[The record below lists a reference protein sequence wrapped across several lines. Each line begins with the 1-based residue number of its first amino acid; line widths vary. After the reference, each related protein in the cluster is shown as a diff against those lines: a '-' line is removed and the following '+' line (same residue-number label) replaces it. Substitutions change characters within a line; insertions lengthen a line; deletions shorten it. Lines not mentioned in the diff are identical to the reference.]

1 MTFSQRPKIIDALIL
16 SLFVVLVTLRPF
28 FLHGEMNLFEVGLYL
43 PAVDAL
49 LQNKMIF
56 RDVFYLRGPFDIY
69 MIAMLMK
76 VFSPHVSVLY
86 SYFYFG
92 NVLSLVLCVW
102 IAKELLCSRYM
113 FYLFVPVLIG
123 RTFPRVVFMFW
134 GGMRYAFGLMALYC
148 AVKFFNH
155 LKLVWMFWV
164 GIFASLSLF
173 TSIEM
178 GVFVIA
184 GTCGAILFSR
194 IFHLHERKFLGK
206 SLFAFCV
213 GMGFIAIPYLMYL
226 VLSGA
231 FIPYV
236 EAVSTVL
243 FRMGYHFRVDS
254 LSLLEAL
261 HAMVTPTSKH
271 FRHLTPAYT
280 YLFLLFFGILAF
292 KRKKLT
298 SKHCAIAFVA
308 VYGFVMY
315 VAAFRNIS
323 GSQFEM
329 ALQPEK
335 ILLFFMLEV
344 TFFAF
349 LNKKHA
355 LIANVK
361 QAVGVK
367 WYDNR
372 RLRIYFLNF
381 CFVALFNSSV
391 CYALNRYQKRFVSF
405 QYVRDRV
412 LGRDTKYLRPW
423 AKVPSRALTIE
434 RAKGMIVPVAQADQ
448 LERLIR
454 FLEKETGK
462 NESILMYPEMG
473 TEYFLANRPFVG
485 RFPVGTFTWFRNQWH
500 KEYLQE
506 ILLTK
511 PRVAVINTQ
520 PGAWFEDIYLQ
531 VPENRRYYDE
541 ILDIVQQEY
550 VWQRRISNL
559 DIYRHREAY

>member
-1 MTFSQRPKIIDALIL
+1 MTFSQRPKIIDAVIL

-28 FLHGEMNLFEVGLYL
+28 FLHGEINLFEVGLYL
-43 PAVDAL
+43 PVVDAV
-49 LQNKMIF
+49 LQNKIIF

-86 SYFYFG
+86 SYFYLG

-102 IAKELLCSRYM
+102 IAKELLCSRYI
-113 FYLFVPVLIG
+113 FYLFVPVVIG

-134 GGMRYAFGLMALYC
+134 GGMRYAFGLMAVYC
-148 AVKFFNH
+148 AVKFFKH
-155 LKLVWMFWV
+155 LKFMWMFWV

-184 GTCGAILFSR
+184 GTCGALLFSR
-194 IFHLHERKFLGK
+194 IFHLHDGKFLGK
-206 SLFAFCV
+206 SLMTFCG
-213 GMGFIAIPYLMYL
+213 GMGIIAVPYLMYL

-231 FIPYV
+231 LIPYV
-236 EAVSTVL
+236 EAVFSVI
-243 FRMGYHFRVDS
+243 FRMGHHFRVEYP
-254 LSLLEAL
+254 LSLFEAL
-261 HAMVTPTSKH
+261 IAMVTPTSKN
-271 FRHLTPAYT
+271 FRHLTPVYT
-280 YLFLLFFGILAF
+280 YLFLLLYAIFAF
-292 KRKKLT
+292 KKKKIT
-298 SKHCAIAFVA
+298 SQHCAIVFVA

-315 VAAFRNIS
+315 VAAFRNIT

-344 TFFAF
+344 TFFVF
-349 LNKKHA
+349 LNNKHA
-355 LIANVK
+355 LIASVK
-361 QAVGVK
+361 QAGQVK

-391 CYALNRYQKRFVSF
+391 CYAINRYQKRFFSF

-423 AKVPSRALTIE
+423 EKVKSRALSIE
-434 RAKGMIVPVAQADQ
+434 RAKGMIVPVTQADQ
-448 LERLIR
+448 LESLVH

-462 NESILMYPEMG
+462 NEPVLMYPEMG
-473 TEYFLANRPFVG
+473 TEYFLANRPFIG
-485 RFPVGTFTWFRNQWH
+485 RFPVGTLTWFRNDWH
-500 KEYLQE
+500 KEYYQE
-506 ILLTK
+506 ISSTK
-511 PRVAVINTQ
+511 PQVAVINTQ
-520 PGAWFEDIYLQ
+520 PGPWFEDIYFQ
-531 VPENRRYYDE
+531 VKENRRNDQAVMD
-541 ILDIVQQEY
+541 LVQQEY
-550 VWQRRISNL
+550 IWQKRISNL
-559 DIYRHREAY
+559 DIYRHR